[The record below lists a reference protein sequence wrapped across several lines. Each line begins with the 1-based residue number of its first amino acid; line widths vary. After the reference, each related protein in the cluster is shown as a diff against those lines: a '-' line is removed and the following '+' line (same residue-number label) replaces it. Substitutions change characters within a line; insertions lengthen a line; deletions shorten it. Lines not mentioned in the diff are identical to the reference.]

1 MTEFEPYG
9 ALPRGASSLDPSDV
23 DLAVLTRRLRDRMV
37 PPPVEYVPGKTMI
50 RNEVIDE
57 LGCSAEA
64 AETLVDELEA
74 RGYIRFTGS
83 LDTLELEPHAWTFVL
98 QPGSGGE

>member
-9 ALPRGASSLDPSDV
+9 SAPKGASSPDLSDV
-23 DLAVLTRRLRDRMV
+23 DLPALTRRLRDRLV
-37 PPPVEYVPGKTMI
+37 PSPVEYVPGKTMI

-64 AETLVDELEA
+64 AEALVDELEA
-74 RGYIRFTGS
+74 QGYIRYTGS
-83 LDTLELEPHAWTFVL
+83 LRTLELEPHVWTFVL
-98 QPGSGGE
+98 QPGSGGA